1 MAPMRVPI
9 GVPGSHMTNTK
20 SEILALLKRTGGQ
33 SVGELAEALRLAPAT
48 IRQHLTHLE
57 RDGLIH
63 ADREANGNGRPHYQ
77 YRLTAKAHAQAFPGR
92 SDRLVELL
100 LREVGL
106 LAGDEIDGL
115 TTAQK
120 TRLVL
125 QRLAERLA
133 DEYAPLLKGWP
144 LQERVVFVT
153 EVMHADGGF
162 AEFTET
168 ERGYEIRD
176 YNCLF
181 HRLIGDGEHTEVCEW
196 HRTFLTRTLGA
207 RVRVTPCPD
216 AGEPCCR
223 YLIEPVA
230 VAPQPVAAT
239 T

>member
-1 MAPMRVPI
+1 
-9 GVPGSHMTNTK
+9 MTNTK
-20 SEILALLKRTGGQ
+20 SEILALLKRNGGL

-57 RDGLIH
+57 RDSLVH
-63 ADREANGNGRPHYQ
+63 AEREANGNGRPHYR

-92 SDRLVELL
+92 SDRMVELL

-106 LAGDEIDGL
+106 LVGDEIDGL
-115 TTAQK
+115 STAQK

-144 LQERVVFVT
+144 LQERVAFVT

-162 AEFTET
+162 AEFAAH

-181 HRLIGDGEHTEVCEW
+181 HRLLGDQEQGEVCEW
-196 HRTFLTRTLGA
+196 HRTFLTRTLGTE
-207 RVRVTPCPD
+207 VRITPCPE
-216 AGEPCCR
+216 AGESCCR
-223 YLIEPVA
+223 YLIEKVA
-230 VAPQPVAAT
+230 AREHAVAAT
-239 T
+239 